1 MADHLNRRRLLAS
14 TAALASPLAAV
25 PALAGV
31 TDRFAAGC
39 GPLALCR
46 CCLET
51 ADTVN
56 NGAADPDGEMD
67 DDELAEWC
75 DDIHEMEIAIT
86 ALAPVTLTGLAA
98 KAAFVRKTLDVAG
111 AELSDPECHHA
122 RLEISLYDNIREF
135 AKRETAHG

>member
-1 MADHLNRRRLLAS
+1 M
-14 TAALASPLAAV
+14 
-25 PALAGV
+25 
-31 TDRFAAGC
+31 
-39 GPLALCR
+39 
-46 CCLET
+46 
-51 ADTVN
+51 N

-122 RLEISLYDNIREF
+122 RLESSLYDNIREF

>member
-1 MADHLNRRRLLAS
+1 
-14 TAALASPLAAV
+14 
-25 PALAGV
+25 
-31 TDRFAAGC
+31 
-39 GPLALCR
+39 
-46 CCLET
+46 
-51 ADTVN
+51 VN
-56 NGAADPDGEMD
+56 NGAADPDGEID

-122 RLEISLYDNIREF
+122 RLESSLY
-135 AKRETAHG
+135 ETSGSELPMFVVEGCFQVARGGTPGR